1 MLVRIRPEA
10 ELTGAEREFVDCLRA
25 SPGTG
30 LALIDCRVGDRRLGA
45 VIVTPRGITVV
56 EVKGFRRR
64 QSGLLAVSAAGAWT
78 ISDSPLDLDTESAA
92 GFTDRLEHGVHAVR
106 VALEQAL
113 QDGGQVCGAVVLV
126 PYRGV
131 VVRPARTVLRPGLD
145 VVVAN
150 TVDAHELR
158 VYLDGFA
165 AGPRAWTVDRVR
177 TTCTALGLAELAPSR
192 AELAEDGFDGN
203 RPAPAP
209 RPPQPRR
216 FTEPIQAPPP
226 EPGRRGR
233 KTGLIVFAAA
243 LLGVFVVFLVIGQA
257 LLHDSPRPRP
267 SSETSQTT
275 RPAPTPVSQRP
286 TACWPFQ
293 NGC

>member
-1 MLVRIRPEA
+1 MLVRIRPDA

-25 SPGTG
+25 APGTG

-45 VIVTPRGITVV
+45 VIVTPRGIAVV

-177 TTCTALGLAELAPSR
+177 NTCTALGLAELAPSR

-226 EPGRRGR
+226 EPSRRGK

-257 LLHDSPRPRP
+257 LLHDSPRPRTGP
-267 SSETSQTT
+267 ETSQTT
-275 RPAPTPVSQRP
+275 RPAPTPASQRP
-286 TACWPFQ
+286 TTCWPFQ